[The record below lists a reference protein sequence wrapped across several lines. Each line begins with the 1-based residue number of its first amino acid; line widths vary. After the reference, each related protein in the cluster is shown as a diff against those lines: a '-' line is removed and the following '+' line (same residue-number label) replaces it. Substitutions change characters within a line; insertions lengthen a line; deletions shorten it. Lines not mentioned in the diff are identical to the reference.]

1 MGVARVSVRRLAAER
16 APAASGS
23 RADETLGLDGPL
35 GVARVLD
42 RAFELYVPRFGLLV
56 GVVTLLVLP
65 LHLVGE
71 AWSVAR
77 PLELGLR
84 SGLPSALDSP
94 AVLFLPFLALVPWAA
109 SRTLVTMLV
118 ASALLGRP
126 LGLGRALVLLLG
138 HLPALVLL
146 AGATSLA
153 LTAGLCACLVPA
165 VPLAWLCERALFG
178 FALASAELGE
188 REPQGGG
195 ALARGLRA
203 ARTQRDEGPGFLRWV
218 ACTGASLLFV
228 LPFFTQVQEAIG
240 LREALRGALPGP
252 LATLLL
258 ALVASVQQAVAFSFR
273 SVVATVFHLD
283 ARVRAEGLDLALAL
297 RRVAS
302 GGAA

>member
-16 APAASGS
+16 APAASE
-23 RADETLGLDGPL
+23 RRDDETLGLDGPL

-42 RAFELYVPRFGLLV
+42 RAFELWVPRFGPLV
-56 GVVTLLVLP
+56 GSVTLLLLP
-65 LHLVGE
+65 LHLLGE
-71 AWSVAR
+71 TWGVAQS
-77 PLELGLR
+77 LELGLR
-84 SGLPSALDSP
+84 PGLPDALDSP
-94 AVLFLPFLALVPWAA
+94 AVLALPVLVLVPWAA
-109 SRTLVTMLV
+109 SRALVTMLV

-126 LGLGRALVLLLG
+126 LGVGRALFLLLG

-153 LTAGLCACLVPA
+153 LTFGLCACLVPA
-165 VPLAWLCERALFG
+165 VPLAWLCERALFA

-203 ARTQRDEGPGFLRWV
+203 ARAERGDGPGFLRWV
-218 ACTGASLLFV
+218 ACTGVSLLFV
-228 LPFFTQVQEAIG
+228 LPFFTQVQEAVG
-240 LREALRGALPGP
+240 LREALQGALPGP
-252 LATLLL
+252 LASLLL
-258 ALVASVQQAVAFSFR
+258 ALVASVQQAVGFSFR
-273 SVVATVFHLD
+273 SAVATVFHLD

-297 RRVAS
+297 RRAAG